1 MDRNGGHFLPR
12 KRKIG
17 EIALLLSSSLSFSG
31 HLNAGND
38 RQMHE
43 RCKYLRRVR
52 RATRDPPGDYAS
64 EGGWQMGRRTD
75 GRGRTRYENLHN
87 TRNAFFGRFFCAS
100 ALSPSLALARSSPFP
115 EKYYN
120 GVKRQMEYSVRPA
133 GHVHCQAWSGQMQAW

>member
-1 MDRNGGHFLPR
+1 MQFCSSCDTTKRAGERTDGRRAIEWIGMEATFCPENGKPGKSLNSP
-12 KRKIG
+12 
-17 EIALLLSSSLSFSG
+17 LLSSSLSSSSG

-75 GRGRTRYENLHN
+75 GRTDQVRKPTLY
-87 TRNAFFGRFFCAS
+87 AKRFFRT
-100 ALSPSLALARSSPFP
+100 LFLRLRPLSLA
-115 EKYYN
+115 
-120 GVKRQMEYSVRPA
+120 RPRPLVA
-133 GHVHCQAWSGQMQAW
+133 ISRKIL